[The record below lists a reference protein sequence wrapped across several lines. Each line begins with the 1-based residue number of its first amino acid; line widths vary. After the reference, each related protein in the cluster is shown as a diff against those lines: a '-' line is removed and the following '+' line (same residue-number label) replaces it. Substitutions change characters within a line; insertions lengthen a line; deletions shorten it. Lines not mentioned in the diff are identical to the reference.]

1 MKVIKA
7 FIHRHRDADLIHVPE
22 AAGGVAKPKLEQ

>member
-1 MKVIKA
+1 MKEIKA
-7 FIHRHRDADLIHVPE
+7 FVHQHRAADFIQVLE